1 MKCEKVNI
9 EIFMQAWFN
18 HDFTNITK
26 EDFDIVYS
34 EYIDLTGLYNSKEF
48 ELFAYINYLKNRIY
62 TAKTLVWA
70 QLIFLEQFKV
80 PYIDGFEV
88 FERIG
93 HKVSW
98 NDDEKKFIAQMNRIS
113 SMTRAKELEL
123 RRKEFEFMQLRNAKK
138 EDKPEIQSRHDF
150 IRMLNSFNKEGYR
163 IDRKKTTVEELALMI
178 KQVQDETTKLAAER
192 IKTK

>member
-163 IDRKKTTVEELALMI
+163 IDRKETTVE
-178 KQVQDETTKLAAER
+178 
-192 IKTK
+192 